1 MTMAMTEPQVDKGFI
16 DVRNIGVTF
25 GANDNKVVAVEN
37 ASINVQPGEF
47 VSLIGPSGC
56 GKSTLLSI
64 VAGFQKPTQGEARL
78 DGKAITKPGSDRGV
92 VFQQYS
98 LFPWLSVARMSSSA

>member
-1 MTMAMTEPQVDKGFI
+1 MTMAMTDTQVGFI

-37 ASINVQPGEF
+37 VSINVQPGEF

-64 VAGFQKPTQGEARL
+64 VAGFQKPTQEKPRSTARRS
-78 DGKAITKPGSDRGV
+78 PGPDRIAASCSSNTRFFHGCR
-92 VFQQYS
+92 FE
-98 LFPWLSVARMSSSA
+98 RTSSSA